1 MLFVSAT
8 RLPPQS
14 WLCEA
19 AMKTRID
26 KIIGKIGKSSAGNG
40 AQEERL
46 RLATSVAQLEDHRR
60 VLLESA
66 RNADDRRLL
75 KYGYRVYSQS
85 DEDGILHEI
94 LRRIGEG
101 GQKFVEIGSGDGLE
115 NNTSFLLIQG
125 WRGLWIEGS
134 PRKVASA
141 KKLHEMEIAEG
152 RLQVA
157 QQYATAANI
166 DETIKRLA
174 PSELDVLSMDI
185 DGNDYYVL
193 GAIKSVAPRVIVAEY
208 NAKFPPDV
216 PWIMEHN
223 EAHRWD
229 STDYFGASL
238 KALEILLSE
247 RGYLLVGC
255 NLLGTNAFFV
265 RKDLVRDPP
274 FCAPFTAENH
284 YEPARYF
291 LLQAFQSGFPAGF
304 GPYRT
309 PDAAKTGR

>member
-1 MLFVSAT
+1 
-8 RLPPQS
+8 
-14 WLCEA
+14 
-19 AMKTRID
+19 MKTRID
-26 KIIGKIGKSSAGNG
+26 KIISKIGKGGASNG

-46 RLATSVAQLEDHRR
+46 RLATSVAQLEGHRR

-101 GQKFVEIGSGDGLE
+101 GRKFVEIGAGDGLE
-115 NNTSFLLIQG
+115 NNTVFLLIQG
-125 WRGLWIEGS
+125 WRGVWIEGS
-134 PRKVASA
+134 SRKAASA
-141 KKLHEMEIAEG
+141 RKHHEAEIAEG
-152 RLQVA
+152 RLQVT

-174 PSELDVLSMDI
+174 PGELDVLSMDI

-193 GAIKSVAPRVIVAEY
+193 GAIQSVAPRVIVAEY

-216 PWIMEHN
+216 PWVMEHN

-238 KALEILLSE
+238 KALDILLSG

-291 LLQAFQSGFPAGF
+291 LLQVFHSGFPAGF

-309 PDAAKTGR
+309 FDNAKTDR

>member
-1 MLFVSAT
+1 
-8 RLPPQS
+8 
-14 WLCEA
+14 
-19 AMKTRID
+19 MKTRID
-26 KIIGKIGKSSAGNG
+26 KIIGKIGKSSAGSG

-75 KYGYRVYSQS
+75 KYGYCVYSQS

-94 LRRIGEG
+94 LRRIGDG
-101 GQKFVEIGSGDGLE
+101 GRRFVEIGSGDGLE
-115 NNTSFLLIQG
+115 NNTLFLLIQG
-125 WRGLWIEGS
+125 WHGLWIEGS
-134 PRKVASA
+134 PRKAASA
-141 KKLHEMEIAEG
+141 KKLHEAEIAEG

-157 QQYATAANI
+157 QQYATVANV

-174 PSELDVLSMDI
+174 PGELDVLSMDI

-193 GAIKSVAPRVIVAEY
+193 GAIQSVSPRVIVAEY

-216 PWIMEHN
+216 RWIMEHN

-238 KALEILLSE
+238 KALETLLSE

-291 LLQAFQSGFPAGF
+291 LLQAFHSGFPAGF

-309 PDAAKTGR
+309 SDNAKTDR

>member
-1 MLFVSAT
+1 
-8 RLPPQS
+8 
-14 WLCEA
+14 
-19 AMKTRID
+19 MKTRID
-26 KIIGKIGKSSAGNG
+26 KIIGKIGKSSASNG
-40 AQEERL
+40 AKEERL
-46 RLATSVAQLEDHRR
+46 RLAASVAQLDDYRR
-60 VLLESA
+60 ALLESA

-75 KYGYRVYSQS
+75 KCGYRVYSQS

-94 LRRIGEG
+94 LRRVGEG
-101 GQKFVEIGSGDGLE
+101 GRKFVEIGAGDGLE
-115 NNTSFLLIQG
+115 NNTLFLLIQG
-125 WRGLWIEGS
+125 WHGLWIEGS

-166 DETIKRLA
+166 DETIKRLI
-174 PSELDVLSMDI
+174 PGELDVLSMDI

-193 GAIKSVAPRVIVAEY
+193 GAIQSVAPRVIVSEY
-208 NAKFPPDV
+208 NAKFPADV
-216 PWIMEHN
+216 RWVMEHN

-238 KALEILLSE
+238 KALEILLSQ

-291 LLQAFQSGFPAGF
+291 LLQAFHSGFPAGF

-309 PDAAKTGR
+309 PYAAKTDR

>member
-1 MLFVSAT
+1 
-8 RLPPQS
+8 
-14 WLCEA
+14 
-19 AMKTRID
+19 MKSRID
-26 KIIGKIGKSSAGNG
+26 KVLGRISKSGIG

-46 RLATSVAQLEDHRR
+46 RLAASVAQLEDHRR
-60 VLLESA
+60 ALLESP

-94 LRRIGEG
+94 LHRIGDG
-101 GQKFVEIGSGDGLE
+101 GRRFVEIGAGDGFE
-115 NNTSFLLIQG
+115 NNTLFLLIQG
-125 WRGLWIEGS
+125 WRGVWIEGS
-134 PRKVASA
+134 SRKVTGA
-141 KKLHEMEIAEG
+141 KKHHEAEIAEG
-152 RLQVA
+152 RLQVVE
-157 QQYATAANI
+157 QYATAANI
-166 DETIKRLA
+166 DETIKRFS
-174 PSELDVLSMDI
+174 PGELDVLSVDI

-193 GAIKSVAPRVIVAEY
+193 GAIRAVAPRVIVAEY

-216 PWIMEHN
+216 RWIMEHN

-238 KALEILLSE
+238 KALEILLLE

-274 FCAPFTAENH
+274 FCAPFSAENH

-291 LLQAFQSGFPAGF
+291 LLQAFHSGFPAGF
-304 GPYRT
+304 GPYRSQ
-309 PDAAKTGR
+309 DSKEMSR

>member
-1 MLFVSAT
+1 
-8 RLPPQS
+8 
-14 WLCEA
+14 
-19 AMKTRID
+19 MKTRIG
-26 KIIGKIGKSSAGNG
+26 KIIGKIGKSSVSNG

-60 VLLESA
+60 ALLESA

-75 KYGYRVYSQS
+75 KHGYRVYSQS

-94 LRRIGEG
+94 LRRIGDG
-101 GQKFVEIGSGDGLE
+101 SRRFVEIGSGDGLE

-134 PRKVASA
+134 SRKAASA

-152 RLQVA
+152 RLQVT

-174 PSELDVLSMDI
+174 PGELDVLSMDI

-193 GAIKSVAPRVIVAEY
+193 GAIRSVRPRVIVAEY
-208 NAKFPPDV
+208 NAKFPADV
-216 PWIMEHN
+216 TWVMEHN

-238 KALEILLSE
+238 KALEGLLSE
-247 RGYLLVGC
+247 RGYFLVGC

-291 LLQAFQSGFPAGF
+291 LLQAFHSGFPVGF

-309 PDAAKTGR
+309 LDAAKTER

>member
-1 MLFVSAT
+1 MLSGPADRFAGVKT
-8 RLPPQS
+8 
-14 WLCEA
+14 
-19 AMKTRID
+19 AMKSRIE
-26 KIIGKIGKSSAGNG
+26 KILGKISKNGRGIG
-40 AQEERL
+40 AQEQRL
-46 RLATSVAQLEDHRR
+46 RLATLVAQLQDHRR
-60 VLLESA
+60 TLLELP
-66 RNADDRRLL
+66 RNADDRRLV

-101 GQKFVEIGSGDGLE
+101 GRRFVEIGAGDGLE
-115 NNTSFLLIQG
+115 NNTLFLLIQG
-125 WRGLWIEGS
+125 WHGLWIEGS

-141 KKLHEMEIAEG
+141 KKHHEAAIAEG

-166 DETIKRLA
+166 DETIKRFA
-174 PSELDVLSMDI
+174 PGELDLLSMDI

-193 GAIKSVAPRVIVAEY
+193 GAIRSVAPRVIVAEY

-216 PWIMEHN
+216 RWIMEHN

-238 KALEILLSE
+238 KALEILLAE

-284 YEPARYF
+284 YEPPRYF
-291 LLQAFQSGFPAGF
+291 LLQAFHSGFPARF

-309 PDAAKTGR
+309 PDSAGMSH

>member
-1 MLFVSAT
+1 MSKCSSL
-8 RLPPQS
+8 LPS
-14 WLCEA
+14 NWLRET
-19 AMKTRID
+19 AMKSRID
-26 KIIGKIGKSSAGNG
+26 KILGKIAKSGSGNG

-46 RLATSVAQLEDHRR
+46 RLAISVAQLEDHRR
-60 VLLESA
+60 ALVESA

-101 GQKFVEIGSGDGLE
+101 GRKFVEIGSGDGLE
-115 NNTSFLLIQG
+115 NNTVFLLIQG
-125 WRGLWIEGS
+125 WHGLWIEGS

-141 KKLHEMEIAEG
+141 KNYHGAEIAEG
-152 RLQVA
+152 RLKVA
-157 QQYATAANI
+157 KQYATAANI

-174 PSELDVLSMDI
+174 PGELDVLSMDI

-193 GAIKSVAPRVIVAEY
+193 GAIRSVAPRVIVAEY

-216 PWIMEHN
+216 RWIMEHN

-238 KALEILLSE
+238 KALETLLSE

-291 LLQAFQSGFPAGF
+291 LLQAFHSGFPAGF

-309 PDAAKTGR
+309 QESAETSR

>member
-1 MLFVSAT
+1 
-8 RLPPQS
+8 
-14 WLCEA
+14 
-19 AMKTRID
+19 MKSRID
-26 KIIGKIGKSSAGNG
+26 KVLGRISKSGIG

-46 RLATSVAQLEDHRR
+46 RSAASVAQLEDHRR
-60 VLLESA
+60 ALLESP

-94 LRRIGEG
+94 LHRIGDG
-101 GQKFVEIGSGDGLE
+101 GRRFVEIGAGDGFE
-115 NNTSFLLIQG
+115 NNTLFLLIQG
-125 WRGLWIEGS
+125 WRGVWIEGS
-134 PRKVASA
+134 SRKVTGA
-141 KKLHEMEIAEG
+141 KKHHEAEIAEG
-152 RLQVA
+152 RLQVVE
-157 QQYATAANI
+157 QYATAANI
-166 DETIKRLA
+166 DETIKRFS
-174 PSELDVLSMDI
+174 PGELDVLSVDI

-193 GAIKSVAPRVIVAEY
+193 GAIRAVAPRVIVAEY

-216 PWIMEHN
+216 RWIMEHN

-238 KALEILLSE
+238 KALEILLLE

-274 FCAPFTAENH
+274 FCAPFSAENH

-291 LLQAFQSGFPAGF
+291 LLQAFHSGFPAGF
-304 GPYRT
+304 GPYRSRE
-309 PDAAKTGR
+309 DKEMSR